1 MIATVLL
8 AATLSAATISAPAS
22 APDPAPADLADAYLE
37 RYFAFYPSRATSAGR
52 HDRDRELEDFSDAS
66 VAAWVAF
73 NRETAEELT
82 KRLEAA
88 GGARHDRPDA
98 LDWELLLRQAEE
110 ELAAY
115 ETLARHRRDPL
126 FWTGVPS
133 NATIFLL
140 VRDDLPEADRLER
153 AAARAE
159 EIPRF
164 IEQAMRAMRAADPAR
179 VAPEL
184 AALAARQAKASATF
198 YREGLARAAG
208 ETPEGDEARAA
219 LAARLA
225 KAGLA
230 AGEALDRF
238 AAVLDELAGEAT
250 GSPRLGKD
258 DYRLL
263 FRLHSGLDDDPANVA
278 AEAEA
283 ALVEKRAEAAAYA
296 RSVWSRYFPDEE
308 PPADDRALLAR
319 MFERVEAD
327 RAESVDELVADYRR
341 LVPEAIDFARERG
354 IVTIPEPVNIRTER
368 SPSFFVGQS
377 VGGVYPAGPYAPEA
391 ATLFYLPTPPA
402 TATPE
407 QAETFYRGFNDHFN
421 VMIVPHEMVPGHYLQ
436 LQHAARHPRKV
447 RALFG
452 DGVYVEGWGTFC
464 ERLMLD
470 LGWGGPLDRLAHLKK
485 QMENIA
491 RTVVDIRVHTAGMT
505 RDEVIRF
512 VRDDALQDG
521 QFAGNMWTRA
531 ITSSPQLTSYWL
543 GYRRVMGLYED
554 VKAASTEEGDD
565 FVLRELM
572 DGMMEMGPVPVRHY
586 RARMLQEPKGD
597 DRDRKHDQHES
608 G

>member
-1 MIATVLL
+1 MIATLLL
-8 AATLSAATISAPAS
+8 AATLAA
-22 APDPAPADLADAYLE
+22 PAPADLADTYLE
-37 RYFAFYPSRATSAGR
+37 RYFDFYPSRATSAGR
-52 HDRDRELEDFSDAS
+52 HDHDRELEDFSDGS
-66 VAAWVAF
+66 IAAWVAF
-73 NRETAEELT
+73 NRQTAEELT

-115 ETLARHRRDPL
+115 ETLARHRTSPL

-164 IEQAMRAMRAADPAR
+164 VEQAVKTMRAADPTEVSA
-179 VAPEL
+179 EL
-184 AALAARQAKASATF
+184 AGIAAGQAKASATF
-198 YREGLARAAG
+198 YRDGLARAAG
-208 ETPEGDEARAA
+208 EPTEGDDARAS
-219 LAARLA
+219 LAVRLA
-225 KAGLA
+225 KAGAA

-238 AAVLDELAGEAT
+238 AAVLDELAGKAT

-263 FRLHSGLDDDPANVA
+263 FGLHSGLEDDPAKVA
-278 AEAEA
+278 AEADA
-283 ALVEKRAEAAAYA
+283 ALAEKRAEAAAYA
-296 RSVWSRYFPDEE
+296 RSVWSDYFTEE
-308 PPADDRALLAR
+308 KPPADDRALLAR

-354 IVTIPEPVNIRTER
+354 IVTIPDPVTIRTER

-391 ATLFYLPTPPA
+391 DTLFYLPTPSDSA
-402 TATPE
+402 SKE

-436 LQHAARHPRKV
+436 LKHAALHPRKV

-470 LGWGGPLDRLAHLKK
+470 LGWGGHDPLDRLAHLKK

-505 RDEVIRF
+505 REEVIRF

-554 VKAASTEEGDD
+554 VKAARGEEL
-565 FVLRELM
+565 VLREFM
-572 DGMMEMGPVPVRHY
+572 DGMMELGPVPVRHY
-586 RARMLQEPKGD
+586 RARMLP
-597 DRDRKHDQHES
+597 
-608 G
+608 

>member
-8 AATLSAATISAPAS
+8 AATLTAAAPA
-22 APDPAPADLADAYLE
+22 PPLADTYLE

-52 HDRDRELEDFSDAS
+52 HDHDRELEDFSDES
-66 VAAWVAF
+66 VASWVAF
-73 NRETAEELT
+73 NREAAEELRE
-82 KRLEAA
+82 RLAAA
-88 GGARHDRPDA
+88 GGARHDRPPHLEEA

-110 ELAAY
+110 ELALW
-115 ETLARHRRDPL
+115 ETLARHRTNPL
-126 FWTGVPS
+126 LWTGVPS

-164 IEQAMRAMRAADPAR
+164 VEQAVKAMRAADPAE

-184 AALAARQAKASATF
+184 ARIAAGQAKASATF

-208 ETPEGDEARAA
+208 EPGAEEAEERAA

-225 KAGLA
+225 KVGGA

-238 AAVLDELAGEAT
+238 ATVLDELAGKAS
-250 GSPRLGKD
+250 GSPRLGREA
-258 DYRLL
+258 YTLL
-263 FRLHSGLDDDPANVA
+263 FRLHSGLDDDPAKVA

-283 ALVEKRAEAAAYA
+283 ALAEKRAEASRYA
-296 RSVWSRYFPDEE
+296 RSVWSDYFPDEE

-341 LVPEAIDFARERG
+341 LVPEAIELARERG
-354 IVTIPEPVNIRTER
+354 IVTIPDPVNIRTER

-391 ATLFYLPTPPA
+391 DTLFYLPTPPE

-491 RTVVDIRVHTAGMT
+491 RTVVDIRVHTTGMT
-505 RDEVIRF
+505 REEVIRF
-512 VRDDALQDG
+512 VEGEALQDG

-543 GYRRVMGLYED
+543 GYRRVMGLYEE
-554 VKAASTEEGDD
+554 VKAARGEG
-565 FVLRELM
+565 FVLREFM

-586 RARMLQEPKGD
+586 RERMLP
-597 DRDRKHDQHES
+597 
-608 G
+608 